1 MDQVGLL
8 DEKYFMHCED
18 IDWCMRFRI
27 ANWKVLFV
35 PTIQVVHH
43 KGTCSKDYPIR
54 VLFHMH
60 RGMIR
65 FYRKFFHKQYPLPLM
80 LVVMITAWTR
90 FLLLT
95 ARELMILP
103 FREQTTTPIPTQQL
117 FRERR
122 KSPPI
127 VAYIGPERRVRNEPE
142 SSPTPSNKSGI
153 RSNTSNHEQLTP

>member
-35 PTIQVVHH
+35 PTIDVVHY

-80 LVVMITAWTR
+80 LVVMITAWIR
-90 FLLLT
+90 FSLLT
-95 ARELMILP
+95 VRELIILP
-103 FREQTTTPIPTQQL
+103 FRKQAIASMPTQQ
-117 FRERR
+117 FFYERR
-122 KSPPI
+122 KSPPM
-127 VAYIGPERRVRNEPE
+127 VAYIGPERRFTNKLNP
-142 SSPTPSNKSGI
+142 SQPTSIQSGN
-153 RSNTSNHEQLTP
+153 RLKTSKHEQHTQ